1 MDDQANEGRL
11 RMGRRAIG
19 LFLAAMALAG
29 CATAD
34 SNTQDQT
41 FGGDVSFLQKHA
53 EVVVL
58 QDRSGSGQV
67 AVVPAMQGRIMT
79 STAGGPGG
87 KSFGWINRE
96 LIASGQTLKHM
107 NPYGG
112 EDRFWIGPEGGQF
125 SIFFAKDVPF
135 DFDHWQTPAAIDTEP
150 FEVVSKTADAASFRR
165 TMRLVNYSGTT
176 FDVQVDREI
185 SVLDRDQAIE
195 QLGAP
200 VGPSVKMV
208 AFESSNRMTNAGTE
222 PWTRQTGLLSIWI
235 LGMFN
240 PSPQT
245 TIVVPFNVG
254 PESRLGPVVNDTYFG
269 KVPASRLVV
278 KDGVLF
284 FSGDGQ
290 YRSKIGLTPKR
301 ARNVLGSYDAA
312 NEVLT
317 IVQYNK
323 PQGVLDYV
331 NSMWELQNEPF
342 RGDTINSYN
351 DGPATPGAKP
361 MGPFYELETSSPAA
375 ALAPG
380 QSIVHTHRTFHL
392 VGGKAE
398 LDPIAKALL
407 GVTIAEIT
415 SALP

>member
-1 MDDQANEGRL
+1 
-11 RMGRRAIG
+11 MGRRAIG

>member
-1 MDDQANEGRL
+1 MFRSSRSTPRWSSARPL
-11 RMGRRAIG
+11 RQR
-19 LFLAAMALAG
+19 
-29 CATAD
+29 
-34 SNTQDQT
+34 
-41 FGGDVSFLQKHA
+41 
-53 EVVVL
+53 
-58 QDRSGSGQV
+58 QV
-67 AVVPAMQGRIMT
+67 AVVGDAGRIMT

-235 LGMFN
+235 LDVC
-240 PSPQT
+240 PSPDDDRRAVQRR
-245 TIVVPFNVG
+245 P
-254 PESRLGPVVNDTYFG
+254 G
-269 KVPASRLVV
+269 KPAR
-278 KDGVLF
+278 
-284 FSGDGQ
+284 
-290 YRSKIGLTPKR
+290 
-301 ARNVLGSYDAA
+301 
-312 NEVLT
+312 
-317 IVQYNK
+317 
-323 PQGVLDYV
+323 
-331 NSMWELQNEPF
+331 
-342 RGDTINSYN
+342 
-351 DGPATPGAKP
+351 PGR
-361 MGPFYELETSSPAA
+361 E
-375 ALAPG
+375 
-380 QSIVHTHRTFHL
+380 
-392 VGGKAE
+392 
-398 LDPIAKALL
+398 
-407 GVTIAEIT
+407 
-415 SALP
+415 

>member
-1 MDDQANEGRL
+1 
-11 RMGRRAIG
+11 MGRRAIG

-222 PWTRQTGLLSIWI
+222 PWARQTGLLSIWI

-278 KDGVLF
+278 RDGVLF

-312 NEVLT
+312 NQVLT

-407 GVTIAEIT
+407 GVTIAEST

>member
-1 MDDQANEGRL
+1 
-11 RMGRRAIG
+11 MGGRAIG

-34 SNTQDQT
+34 SSTQDQT

-150 FEVVSKTADAASFRR
+150 FEMVSKSADAASFRR
-165 TMRLVNYSGTT
+165 TMRLVNYSGTS

-185 SVLDRDQAIE
+185 SVLDRDQALE

-240 PSPQT
+240 PSPET

-254 PESRLGPVVNDTYFG
+254 PETRLGPVVNDTYFG

-312 NEVLT
+312 NQVLT

-331 NSMWELQNEPF
+331 NSMWELQDEPF

-380 QSIVHTHRTFHL
+380 QSIVHTHCTVHL
-392 VGGKAE
+392 VGDKAE

>member
-1 MDDQANEGRL
+1 
-11 RMGRRAIG
+11 
-19 LFLAAMALAG
+19 MALAG

-208 AFESSNRMTNAGTE
+208 AFESSSRMTNAGTE

>member
-1 MDDQANEGRL
+1 
-11 RMGRRAIG
+11 MGRRAIG

-278 KDGVLF
+278 RDGVLF

-312 NEVLT
+312 NQVLT

-392 VGGKAE
+392 VGDKAE

>member
-1 MDDQANEGRL
+1 
-11 RMGRRAIG
+11 MGRRAIG

-278 KDGVLF
+278 RDGVLF

-312 NEVLT
+312 NQVLT

>member
-1 MDDQANEGRL
+1 
-11 RMGRRAIG
+11 MGRRAIG

-96 LIASGQTLKHM
+96 LIASGQTLKHI